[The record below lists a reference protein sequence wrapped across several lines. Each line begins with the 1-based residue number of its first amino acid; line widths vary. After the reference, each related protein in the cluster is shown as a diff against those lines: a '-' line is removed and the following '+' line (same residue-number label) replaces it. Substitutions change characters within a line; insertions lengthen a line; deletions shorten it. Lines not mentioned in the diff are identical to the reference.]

1 MGLNCS
7 DYKLIIIEKYPTSFL
22 AQGQVHFGKW
32 LINEDDSLGDFLRA
46 PNDYVDQIKLTLLE
60 VYVRKEPRLSCRRS
74 PLSNDVFPQLVNR
87 KSPEIA
93 PVTQVPVTQSSDSP
107 CMSQYQNIFTSGYD
121 FDLNRTVDKN
131 DWKNITQDQANVPAN
146 IDNVDQ
152 PNYRSSSQNGSD
164 YLPNADESEDEIS
177 FVASSSDDEFMTLNR
192 SARSMS
198 MSPTHV
204 EESLPP

>member
-1 MGLNCS
+1 MKN
-7 DYKLIIIEKYPTSFL
+7 DETSFN
-22 AQGQVHFGKW
+22 VH
-32 LINEDDSLGDFLRA
+32 
-46 PNDYVDQIKLTLLE
+46 V
-60 VYVRKEPRLSCRRS
+60 
-74 PLSNDVFPQLVNR
+74 
-87 KSPEIA
+87 
-93 PVTQVPVTQSSDSP
+93 SSS
-107 CMSQYQNIFTSGYD
+107 
-121 FDLNRTVDKN
+121 FDTANYYR
-131 DWKNITQDQANVPAN
+131 KNITQDQANVPAN

-152 PNYRSSSQNGSD
+152 PNYRSSSQSGSD